1 MLRLDSLHKR
11 FGAVTALDGCGFT
24 VKPGQMLGFLGPN
37 GAGKTTAMRAI
48 FGLVRP
54 DAGSVTWNSAPITH
68 QQRLRFGYMPEERG
82 LYPRMRVRDQLVYFG
97 RLHGLDRAA
106 ADAATDR
113 WLEAF
118 GLLDRA
124 DGRLEELSHG
134 NQQRVQLAAALL
146 HDPELLVLDE
156 PFSGLD
162 PIGAQTMAG
171 VLEARAAAGAA
182 VLFSSHQLDVVEHL
196 CREVVIIHQGRVV
209 LSGDVE
215 RLRSASPRRY
225 LDVVIPGAGSQ
236 WVEHIPGVRIVEQRA
251 DHLRLL
257 VSAATDLGA
266 LVAAA
271 EVAGQITQFSFEPP
285 DLSEVFL
292 EAVRS

>member
-1 MLRLDSLHKR
+1 M
-11 FGAVTALDGCGFT
+11 
-24 VKPGQMLGFLGPN
+24 
-37 GAGKTTAMRAI
+37 
-48 FGLVRP
+48 
-54 DAGSVTWNSAPITH
+54 
-68 QQRLRFGYMPEERG
+68 
-82 LYPRMRVRDQLVYFG
+82 
-97 RLHGLDRAA
+97 
-106 ADAATDR
+106 
-113 WLEAF
+113 
-118 GLLDRA
+118 
-124 DGRLEELSHG
+124 
-134 NQQRVQLAAALL
+134 
-146 HDPELLVLDE
+146 
-156 PFSGLD
+156 
-162 PIGAQTMAG
+162 
-171 VLEARAAAGAA
+171 LEARAAAGAA